1 MIVFVSEQL
10 THQLI
15 EPNNFRKFSI
25 EIALPKER
33 LHELRN
39 RLRDLVEFEDNSSAW
54 VSADALQAM
63 SASEEGTSWRA
74 EFARMIEKA
83 RPHGWIRDVPKLAI
97 KAHVVW
103 SRPTQPANS

>member
-10 THQLI
+10 THKLI
-15 EPNNFRKFSI
+15 EPDNFRKFNI
-25 EIALPKER
+25 EIAAPKER
-33 LHELRN
+33 LNELRK
-39 RLRDLVEFEDNSSAW
+39 LLGDVVEFEDESSAW
-54 VSADALQAM
+54 VNADGLQAL
-63 SASEEGTSWRA
+63 SSLGEDATWRA

-103 SRPTQPANS
+103 ATSNTSRE